1 MVNSNQSPLRNDNA
15 VELDML
21 LGFMKEL
28 IIPYVDSASDKEASV
43 VEFYPPEKLEKL
55 VDFSLPENAGGVE
68 GAFKSIK
75 ETLKYS
81 VNGWNPRFMDKL
93 YAGTN
98 PIGVI
103 SELLIATL
111 NSNVHV
117 YHVSPVLTMMEIHV
131 TRAVGQLLGMGANA
145 GGLLCPGGSASNQ
158 LAMVTARNT
167 LYPSIKDTGYMPRP
181 FNPAAEYGKLKIFTS
196 KHSHYSIDKSAQ
208 VMGLGVDNIVKVPV
222 DEDGKMQVS
231 ALEKSILESIELGET
246 PFFINATAGTTVMGA
261 FDPIEEISAIA
272 KKYNCWLHVDGSWG
286 GSVVFSEKVMKE
298 KSWLVG
304 SHLADTF
311 TMNPHKLLGVPLQCS
326 MLLTPHD
333 GNLLFAKHN
342 TLKADYL
349 FHGNPYDLG
358 EGTLGC
364 GRRPDAAKIFLSWK
378 YYGRC
383 GLGDRVDQAL
393 ATAEKFAYRVKERES
408 KGFKLV
414 KDPCPFLQVCFWYV
428 PPALTNK
435 PADQVDLSKITRTL
449 HKKINHSGEFMID
462 YAPLEGIP
470 DFFRIVINAPTVD
483 CDRDLV
489 RLLDVVER
497 VAKEV
502 DWEN

>member
-1 MVNSNQSPLRNDNA
+1 M
-15 VELDML
+15 ML
-21 LGFMKEL
+21 LNTCL
-28 IIPYVDSASDKEASV
+28 TNTN
-43 VEFYPPEKLEKL
+43 L
-55 VDFSLPENAGGVE
+55 V

-231 ALEKSILESIELGET
+231 ALGK
-246 PFFINATAGTTVMGA
+246 
-261 FDPIEEISAIA
+261 
-272 KKYNCWLHVDGSWG
+272 
-286 GSVVFSEKVMKE
+286 
-298 KSWLVG
+298 
-304 SHLADTF
+304 
-311 TMNPHKLLGVPLQCS
+311 
-326 MLLTPHD
+326 
-333 GNLLFAKHN
+333 
-342 TLKADYL
+342 
-349 FHGNPYDLG
+349 
-358 EGTLGC
+358 
-364 GRRPDAAKIFLSWK
+364 
-378 YYGRC
+378 
-383 GLGDRVDQAL
+383 
-393 ATAEKFAYRVKERES
+393 
-408 KGFKLV
+408 
-414 KDPCPFLQVCFWYV
+414 
-428 PPALTNK
+428 
-435 PADQVDLSKITRTL
+435 
-449 HKKINHSGEFMID
+449 
-462 YAPLEGIP
+462 
-470 DFFRIVINAPTVD
+470 
-483 CDRDLV
+483 
-489 RLLDVVER
+489 
-497 VAKEV
+497 
-502 DWEN
+502 